1 MSEDW
6 KNDRAEAEMRKHEA
20 EMMKKLHP
28 KKDKTITKTW
38 TITATAVGDNAET
51 LMSDFEN
58 GLIGMDSHVNK
69 VDGVAVTVIPE
80 ASEEDD
86 EIQ

>member
-20 EMMKKLHP
+20 EMMKKLNP

-38 TITATAVGDNAET
+38 TITATAVGENAEV
-51 LMSDFEN
+51 LMSDFEV

-69 VDGVAVTVIPE
+69 IDGVAVTVMPE

>member
-6 KNDRAEAEMRKHEA
+6 KNDRAEAEMRRHEA

-38 TITATAVGDNAET
+38 TITATAVGENAEA
-51 LMSDFEN
+51 LMSDFEI
-58 GLIGMDSHVNK
+58 GLVGLDSHVNK
-69 VDGVAVTVIPE
+69 VDGVAVTVMPE

-86 EIQ
+86 EVQ

>member
-20 EMMKKLHP
+20 EMMKKLNSNRE
-28 KKDKTITKTW
+28 KTITKTW
-38 TITATAVGDNAET
+38 TITATAVGDNAEA

-58 GLIGMDSHVNK
+58 GLVGLDSHVNK
-69 VDGVAVTVIPE
+69 IDGVAVTVMPE
-80 ASEEDD
+80 ASEDD

>member
-28 KKDKTITKTW
+28 KQEKITKTW
-38 TITATAVGDNAET
+38 TITATAVGNKAEK
-51 LMSDFEN
+51 
-58 GLIGMDSHVNK
+58 LIQDLEKKIVSLDSNVEDIDDLVVDVMPETNK
-69 VDGVAVTVIPE
+69 
-80 ASEEDD
+80 D
-86 EIQ
+86 EI

>member
-6 KNDRAEAEMRKHEA
+6 KNDRAEAEMRRHEA

-28 KKDKTITKTW
+28 KKKEITKTW
-38 TITATAVGDNAET
+38 TITATAVGDNAEA
-51 LMSDFEN
+51 LMSDFEK

-69 VDGVAVTVIPE
+69 VDGVAVTVMPE
-80 ASEEDD
+80 ANEEDD
-86 EIQ
+86 EVQ

>member
-6 KNDRAEAEMRKHEA
+6 KNDRAEAEMKKHEA
-20 EMMKKLHP
+20 EMMKKLNP

-38 TITATAVGDNAET
+38 TITATATGDNAESN
-51 LMSDFEN
+51 MKAFEKDVTGFDTGGN
-58 GLIGMDSHVNK
+58 IVMGVNI
-69 VDGVAVTVIPE
+69 TVMPE

-86 EIQ
+86 EVQ

>member
-20 EMMKKLHP
+20 DMMKKLHP
-28 KKDKTITKTW
+28 KKKEIVRTW
-38 TITATAVGDNAET
+38 TITATAVGDNAEV
-51 LMSDFEN
+51 LMSDFEK

-69 VDGVAVTVIPE
+69 IDGVAVTVMPE

-86 EIQ
+86 EVQ